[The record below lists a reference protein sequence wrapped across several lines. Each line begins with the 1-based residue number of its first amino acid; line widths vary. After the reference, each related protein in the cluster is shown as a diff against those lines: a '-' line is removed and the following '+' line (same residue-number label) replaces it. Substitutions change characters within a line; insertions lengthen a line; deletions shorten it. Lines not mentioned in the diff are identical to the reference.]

1 MSNKSLSKAYEEYEE
16 YEHERIIEERNG
28 ILNRKENFE
37 REQLSRKI
45 ECMENLSNSILTLAN
60 SLVKS
65 SSNNARIIN
74 IYIDKDISPEKLGI
88 VLDKAG
94 VS

>member
-16 YEHERIIEERNG
+16 YEHERMIEERNA